1 MDAFLEVFD
10 RVVEARRAH
19 GFEIEGVWY
28 SRESGRFVWV
38 VGFEGDVSFED
49 AVTRYYDS
57 DMRKAISPN
66 PLDFLDEV
74 ELTMVER
81 HI

>member
-10 RVVEARRAH
+10 RVVEARLAH
-19 GFEIEGVWY
+19 GFEIEGVWF
-28 SRESGRFVWV
+28 SRENGQFVWV
-38 VGFEGDVSFED
+38 VGFEGDESFED

-57 DMRKAISPN
+57 AERKAIRPN
-66 PLDFLDEV
+66 PLDFLEEV

-81 HI
+81 HL